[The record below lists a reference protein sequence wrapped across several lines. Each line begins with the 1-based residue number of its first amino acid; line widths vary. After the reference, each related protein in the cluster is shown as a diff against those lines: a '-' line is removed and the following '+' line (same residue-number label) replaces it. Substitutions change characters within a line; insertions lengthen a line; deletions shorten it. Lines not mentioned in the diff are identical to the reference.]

1 MANIQRKNTVK
12 IVFTTEA
19 QRPSALEI
27 HNWIDGTLHITED
40 QIDMIQLNTLER
52 SVYIKLVSA
61 VHYDRLLNKYTDPVN
76 FQYDNGTIVK
86 VALQRAD
93 VNTVTVRLFNLPPEI
108 DDKTVVQSLS
118 PYGAVRHVRSE
129 VWRRKLLLSD
139 VVRGGTSNVREPT
152 RVTEGEAIIDES
164 KQQNVDMIME
174 ATVEEETDTSSETEM
189 AKSVVPTTDHL
200 TLGELD
206 QPQDTEI
213 EQEPTTRQAT
223 TDECMETTSVPTIV
237 QPLHSPGELSSNT
250 DCNNQEERSVGT
262 PSKKLKQTQHDFPR
276 DPRLRGRARYS
287 SVCNIGEDQRGTA
300 IIYRAGYTIQQS
312 EIHPSGRLTTVLM
325 GDNTLLI
332 NLYLHSGS
340 NRRQE
345 REDFI
350 SRDVPYYL
358 SQRYE
363 KLIIGGD
370 FNCVLHCKDQTG
382 TYNPSLAL
390 DRLTND
396 LHLIDVWEKLRGNDV
411 QFTFHQGNSSSRI
424 DRFYINRTM
433 QTFLRR
439 IEVHPVPF
447 SDHDCVL
454 MVLSRIHTA
463 PQIGRSYWKLN
474 SKLICDDEVMNEF
487 SSWWETLSVRAERSK
502 HTELRKWMYIYKPAI
517 RSFFRNQ
524 GIMKAKDRKSK
535 LQFYYNVIYDLYQQQ
550 CEGKDVTKHMNTVK
564 IRLCKLQEDILK
576 GSTVRCHTE
585 SIISGEKA
593 ALYHIAC
600 EKKRG
605 QTKVM
610 SNDQLRLEEDIS
622 ETELKEAILT
632 ASSKSSPGP
641 DGFNEGIIVL
651 IPKIPKPQMIT
662 DYRPITLLNTD
673 YKLFMKILAN
683 RIRPCMDHLIAP
695 GQTCSVPGRTIINNL
710 ISIRDTIIQSSEMPM
725 QKVAILN
732 IDMEKAFD
740 RVSQEYLFTVL
751 EQFRF
756 PRLIADSIQR
766 LYRNAHSRIQ
776 INGYFTKPIPIQK
789 SVRQGCPLSMI
800 LFTLCLEPL
809 LRMIDRHLTLMPN
822 PLGIPTV
829 QAYADDISVI
839 CRNESQLGNLVDIL
853 ILYCNATNARVN
865 YKKSALLPLGEW
877 NPAISIAHI
886 PVRFEVRILGIN
898 FSPRLDDII
907 ENNWQ
912 STLNKLR
919 GTLHQHLSRNLNLLQ
934 KVWHVNTFALSK
946 LWYLAQV
953 LPMPD
958 KVSQKIEQ
966 LIGYYVWR
974 GYPFRVARPQ
984 LRRKITEGGL
994 NLIFVSIKCHSLLM
1008 KTIILAKNGIGHP
1021 QDIVFWRQF
1030 FQPSTSCRGTIG
1042 SHFRKTIKL
1051 MESLPNTVTSDITR
1065 INTKEIYHCL
1075 HQSLY
1080 EIPYIQ
1086 QKFPNK
1092 NWLRIWTCFKWS
1104 NVPSEWKVT
1113 TYEVVNEIVPTEHKK
1128 YMCNM
1133 VLSPLCKRCGQIDTV
1148 RHRLTNCNAQVIQM
1162 WTWLRRHLQ
1171 RIHRIDN
1178 PNDILRILLEMEL
1191 PSAAH
1196 SYTSTWLTMGYIQYC
1211 MRSTT
1216 PSLQGLLTFLRGHH
1230 EHLKPNLRYKIQCI
1244 INR

>member
-1 MANIQRKNTVK
+1 M
-12 IVFTTEA
+12 
-19 QRPSALEI
+19 
-27 HNWIDGTLHITED
+27 ITE
-40 QIDMIQLNTLER
+40 
-52 SVYIKLVSA
+52 
-61 VHYDRLLNKYTDPVN
+61 
-76 FQYDNGTIVK
+76 
-86 VALQRAD
+86 
-93 VNTVTVRLFNLPPEI
+93 
-108 DDKTVVQSLS
+108 
-118 PYGAVRHVRSE
+118 
-129 VWRRKLLLSD
+129 
-139 VVRGGTSNVREPT
+139 
-152 RVTEGEAIIDES
+152 
-164 KQQNVDMIME
+164 
-174 ATVEEETDTSSETEM
+174 
-189 AKSVVPTTDHL
+189 
-200 TLGELD
+200 
-206 QPQDTEI
+206 
-213 EQEPTTRQAT
+213 
-223 TDECMETTSVPTIV
+223 
-237 QPLHSPGELSSNT
+237 
-250 DCNNQEERSVGT
+250 
-262 PSKKLKQTQHDFPR
+262 
-276 DPRLRGRARYS
+276 
-287 SVCNIGEDQRGTA
+287 
-300 IIYRAGYTIQQS
+300 
-312 EIHPSGRLTTVLM
+312 
-325 GDNTLLI
+325 
-332 NLYLHSGS
+332 
-340 NRRQE
+340 
-345 REDFI
+345 
-350 SRDVPYYL
+350 
-358 SQRYE
+358 
-363 KLIIGGD
+363 
-370 FNCVLHCKDQTG
+370 
-382 TYNPSLAL
+382 
-390 DRLTND
+390 
-396 LHLIDVWEKLRGNDV
+396 
-411 QFTFHQGNSSSRI
+411 
-424 DRFYINRTM
+424 
-433 QTFLRR
+433 
-439 IEVHPVPF
+439 
-447 SDHDCVL
+447 
-454 MVLSRIHTA
+454 
-463 PQIGRSYWKLN
+463 
-474 SKLICDDEVMNEF
+474 
-487 SSWWETLSVRAERSK
+487 
-502 HTELRKWMYIYKPAI
+502 
-517 RSFFRNQ
+517 
-524 GIMKAKDRKSK
+524 
-535 LQFYYNVIYDLYQQQ
+535 
-550 CEGKDVTKHMNTVK
+550 
-564 IRLCKLQEDILK
+564 
-576 GSTVRCHTE
+576 
-585 SIISGEKA
+585 
-593 ALYHIAC
+593 
-600 EKKRG
+600 
-605 QTKVM
+605 
-610 SNDQLRLEEDIS
+610 
-622 ETELKEAILT
+622 
-632 ASSKSSPGP
+632 
-641 DGFNEGIIVL
+641 
-651 IPKIPKPQMIT
+651 
-662 DYRPITLLNTD
+662 YRPITLLNTD

-822 PLGIPTV
+822 PMGIPTV

-853 ILYCNATNARVN
+853 TLYCNATNARVN

-877 NPAISIAHI
+877 NPEISIAHI
-886 PVRFEVRILGIN
+886 PVRFEARILGII

-919 GTLHQHLSRNLNLLQ
+919 GTLHQHLSRNLNILQ

-1030 FQPSTSCRGTIG
+1030 FQLSTSRRGTIG
-1042 SHFRKTIKL
+1042 SHFRKTINL

-1148 RHRLTNCNAQVIQM
+1148 RHRLTNCNAQVTQM

-1216 PSLQGLLTFLRGHH
+1216 PSLQGLLTF
-1230 EHLKPNLRYKIQCI
+1230 
-1244 INR
+1244 